1 MRVTD
6 FLFLLVEDDP
16 DHVLLI
22 QRAFAKAGLVNPLRI
37 VRDGEEAL
45 DYLAGRGAFADRSRH
60 PLPSLVLLDIKLP
73 KRSGLEVLEWLR
85 GQETFRTTPVVMLTS
100 SGESNDISRAYAL
113 GVNSYLIKPVLF
125 DDLLAMVKSAG
136 MYWMIL
142 NRSAESPSNS
152 AVRSEERRQSS

>member
-37 VRDGEEAL
+37 VRDGEEAI
-45 DYLAGRGAFADRSRH
+45 DYLAGHGDFADRSRH

-73 KRSGLEVLEWLR
+73 KRSGLEVLQWLR
-85 GQETFRTTPVVMLTS
+85 GQAAFRMTPVVMLTS
-100 SGESNDISRAYAL
+100 SADSDDIARAYAL
-113 GVNSYLIKPVLF
+113 GVSSYLVKPVLF
-125 DDLLAMVKSAG
+125 DDLLTMVKSAG

-142 NRSAESPSNS
+142 NRSADAPPESP
-152 AVRSEERRQSS
+152 VRSEERLQSS